1 MDTRRKIIFLNR
13 KNPNSIGGVQRHI
26 ARLCAGLSK
35 SFDIEKIG
43 WNGPEWSAP
52 IYFPLFYFK
61 SIRNGAEL
69 LHCDDAVTALVG
81 AKIEKR
87 SRKKVVATVHG
98 LDIILPILWYQERLK
113 KALPRLDKI
122 VCVSRATA
130 EKVKERGVSDEKI
143 EIIPNSAESVNGFSK
158 KSDESFRKFEN
169 RTGIDLRGKTVL
181 FSLGRP
187 LHRKGFD
194 TFIENVFPF
203 LPENCVYIVAGPA
216 PKTPSWIK
224 TLRPVLDEKY
234 HRLLLLASGCDTVH
248 EKLIELCSGPRL
260 HYLNEV
266 SDDLRDTLFALSDL
280 FIMPNR
286 TVEGDMEGFG
296 IVALEA
302 SARGIPVIATGI
314 EGITDAVIDGRNG
327 FCVGEGDSSKMIDII
342 KSLID
347 DPERLSDFGKSAKEF
362 TEDNFSSSKVNARY
376 SEIFRD
382 LLDGNGK

>member
-1 MDTRRKIIFLNR
+1 MNTKRKIIFLNR

-35 SFDIEKIG
+35 SFEIEKIG
-43 WNGPEWSAP
+43 WSGPEWSAP
-52 IYFPLFYFK
+52 IYFPYFYYK
-61 SIRNGAEL
+61 SMGNGAEL

-81 AKIEKR
+81 AKIEKN
-87 SRKKVVATVHG
+87 SGKKVVATVHG
-98 LDIILPILWYQERLK
+98 LDVILPIPWYQERLK
-113 KALPRLDKI
+113 KALPRIDKI

-130 EKVKERGVSDEKI
+130 EQAKKRGVSNEKI

-158 KSDESFRKFEN
+158 KSEESFRKFEN

-187 LHRKGFD
+187 LRRKGFD

-203 LPENCVYIVAGPA
+203 LPENCVYIIAGPA

-224 TLRPVLDEKY
+224 TLKPVLGKKY

-248 EKLIELCSGPRL
+248 EKLIELCSFPRL

-266 SDDLRDTLFALSDL
+266 SDELRDTIFALSDL

-286 TVEGDMEGFG
+286 RVEGDMEGFG

-342 KSLID
+342 KSFID
-347 DPERLSDFGKSAKEF
+347 DPDKLSDFGKEAKKF
-362 TEDNFSSSKVNARY
+362 TEDNFSSSKIHARY
-376 SEIFRD
+376 SEVFSE
-382 LLDGNGK
+382 LLDGNGR